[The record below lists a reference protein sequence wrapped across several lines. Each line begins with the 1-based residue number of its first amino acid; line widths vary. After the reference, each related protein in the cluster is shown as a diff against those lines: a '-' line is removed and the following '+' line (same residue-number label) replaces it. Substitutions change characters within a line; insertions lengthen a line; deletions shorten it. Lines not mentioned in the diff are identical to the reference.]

1 MEEVTQTSP
10 VRPLRDLLIVKMDK
24 PPEPKADT
32 LWVPSSQETRERTGR
47 IIATGP
53 GKVSRKG
60 KLIPMEL
67 KIGMRIAFFRENF
80 ETSQGKLIM
89 GVLGKLEE
97 DVGILQERDI
107 LWEIVGD

>member
-1 MEEVTQTSP
+1 MEESP

-24 PPEPKADT
+24 LPEKVGV
-32 LWVPSSQETRERTGR
+32 LWVPPSEEERVRTGR
-47 IIATGP
+47 VLTTGP
-53 GKVSRKG
+53 GRTSRKG
-60 KLIPMEL
+60 RLLPMEA
-67 KIGMRIAFFRENF
+67 KPGMHIAFFRENF

-97 DVGILQERDI
+97 DIGILQERDI